1 VVTTSDNEAKR
12 GFYRMSNFMD
22 RFGEIFAMLMS
33 PIWNHSDRMQKL
45 SRFFMRCFVVMLVIG
60 ILVWLSQRPVFT
72 LKQVQIEP
80 VAGQT
85 LKHINK
91 AMVKRQVAETVQGNF
106 FSVRLE
112 DVKRGFESMPWVRHA
127 NVRRVWPNGL
137 IVSIEE
143 QQAFGTWDGSDS
155 NTLINK
161 YGELFA
167 GRVSEIG
174 DDVRLIDFHGPDDAG
189 KEVMSLYEKANSWF
203 KPWGAEVTSLALT
216 ERYAWHI
223 RLSNGMKVEFGRD
236 EESSDKN
243 LTEERVARLFK
254 YWPQVQE
261 KWANRIDAVDL
272 RYANG
277 FAVHLASASL
287 KKNDV
292 DGKKSELK

>member
-1 VVTTSDNEAKR
+1 MN
-12 GFYRMSNFMD
+12 NFMD

-33 PIWNHSDRMQKL
+33 PLWNHPERMQKL
-45 SRFFMRCFVVMLVIG
+45 SRFLFRCFMVMMVVGVLA
-60 ILVWLSQRPVFT
+60 WLSQRPVFA
-72 LKQVQIEP
+72 LKQIQIEP
-80 VAGQT
+80 IAGQT

-91 AMVKRQVAETVQGNF
+91 PIVKQQVLETVQGNF

-137 IVSIEE
+137 VVSIEE
-143 QQAFGTWDGSDS
+143 QKPFGTWGGSDS
-155 NTLINK
+155 RALMNTH
-161 YGELFA
+161 GEVFA
-167 GRVSEIG
+167 GRVSEVG
-174 DDVRLIDFHGPDDAG
+174 DDIRLIEFSGPEDSG
-189 KEVMSLYEKANSWF
+189 KEVMSLYEKANNWF
-203 KPWGAEVTSLALT
+203 KPWGTEVISLALT
-216 ERYAWHI
+216 ERYAWHVK
-223 RLSNGMKVEFGRD
+223 LSNGMKVEFGRD

-277 FAVHLASASL
+277 FAVHLAAASV

-292 DGKKSELK
+292 DGKKSEQKQ

>member
-1 VVTTSDNEAKR
+1 
-12 GFYRMSNFMD
+12 MSNFMD

-33 PIWNHSDRMQKL
+33 PIWNYPDRMQKL
-45 SRFFMRCFVVMLVIG
+45 SRFLLRCFVVMMVFG
-60 ILVWLSQRPVFT
+60 VLVWLSQRPVFA
-72 LKQVQIEP
+72 LKQIQIEP
-80 VAGQT
+80 VVGQT

-91 AMVKRQVAETVQGNF
+91 SLVKQQVLETVQGNF

-143 QQAFGTWDGSDS
+143 QRPFGTWGGAESHE
-155 NTLINK
+155 LINNH
-161 YGELFA
+161 GEVFA
-167 GRVSEIG
+167 GRVSEVS
-174 DDVRLIDFHGPDDAG
+174 DDVRLIDFHGPEDSG
-189 KEVMSLYEKANSWF
+189 REVMSLYEKANNWF

-223 RLSNGMKVEFGRD
+223 KLSNGMKVEFGRD
-236 EESSDKN
+236 EESSDKT

-261 KWANRIDAVDL
+261 KWSNRIDAVDL

-277 FAVHLASASL
+277 FAVHLAAASV

-292 DGKKSELK
+292 DGKKSELKQ

>member
-1 VVTTSDNEAKR
+1 
-12 GFYRMSNFMD
+12 MSNFMD
-22 RFGEIFAMLMS
+22 RFSEIFAMLFS
-33 PIWNHSDRMQKL
+33 PLWNHSDRMQKL
-45 SRFFMRCFVVMLVIG
+45 SRFLMRCFVVMAVVGL
-60 ILVWLSQRPVFT
+60 LVWLSQRPVFT
-72 LKQVQIEP
+72 LKQIQIEP

-91 AMVKRQVAETVQGNF
+91 TMVKRQVAETVQGNF

-161 YGELFA
+161 YGELFV
-167 GRVSEIG
+167 GRVSEVG
-174 DDVRLIDFHGPDDAG
+174 DNVRLIDFHGPDDAG

-203 KPWGAEVTSLALT
+203 KPWDAEVTSLALT

-223 RLSNGMKVEFGRD
+223 KLSNGMKVEFGRD

-277 FAVHLASASL
+277 FAVHLASAGL
-287 KKNDV
+287 KKSDV
-292 DGKKSELK
+292 DGKKGEFKQ

>member
-1 VVTTSDNEAKR
+1 VN
-12 GFYRMSNFMD
+12 NFMD
-22 RFGEIFAMLMS
+22 RFGEIFSMLMS
-33 PIWNHSDRMQKL
+33 PLWNHSERMEKL
-45 SRFFMRCFVVMLVIG
+45 SRLLMRCFFVMLAIG
-60 ILVWLSQRPVFT
+60 ILFWLSQRPVFA
-72 LKQVQIEP
+72 LKQIQIEP
-80 VAGQT
+80 VSGQT

-91 AMVKRQVAETVQGNF
+91 PIVKQQVLETVQGNF

-137 IVSIEE
+137 VVSIEE
-143 QQAFGTWDGSDS
+143 QKPFGTWGGADS
-155 NTLINK
+155 HTLMNA
-161 YGELFA
+161 YGELFT
-167 GRVSEIG
+167 GRVSEVSE
-174 DDVRLIDFHGPDDAG
+174 DVRLVDFSGPTDAG
-189 KEVMSLYEKANSWF
+189 KEVMSLYEKANNWF

-216 ERYAWHI
+216 ERYAWHVK
-223 RLSNGMKVEFGRD
+223 LSNGMKVEFGRD

-261 KWANRIDAVDL
+261 KWANRVDAVDL

-287 KKNDV
+287 KKNEV
-292 DGKKSELK
+292 DGKKSELKQ

>member
-1 VVTTSDNEAKR
+1 
-12 GFYRMSNFMD
+12 MSNFMD
-22 RFGEIFAMLMS
+22 RFGEIFSMLMA
-33 PIWNHSDRMQKL
+33 PLWNHSDRMEKL
-45 SRFFMRCFVVMLVIG
+45 SRLLMRCFTVMLVVG
-60 ILVWLSQRPVFT
+60 LLFWLSQRPVFA
-72 LKQVQIEP
+72 LKQIQIEP
-80 VAGQT
+80 VAGET

-91 AMVKRQVAETVQGNF
+91 PIVKQQVLETVQGNF

-143 QQAFGTWDGSDS
+143 QKPFGTWGGSES
-155 NTLINK
+155 HTLMNTH
-161 YGELFA
+161 GELFA
-167 GRVSEIG
+167 GRVSEVSEDI
-174 DDVRLIDFHGPDDAG
+174 RLIDFYGPADAG
-189 KEVMSLYEKANSWF
+189 KEVLSLYERANNWF

-216 ERYAWHI
+216 ERYAWHVK
-223 RLSNGMKVEFGRD
+223 LSNGMKIEFGRD

-261 KWANRIDAVDL
+261 KWANRIDGVDL

-287 KKNDV
+287 KKNEV
-292 DGKKSELK
+292 DGKKSELKQ

>member
-1 VVTTSDNEAKR
+1 
-12 GFYRMSNFMD
+12 MSSFLN
-22 RFGEIFAMLMS
+22 RSGEILATLAS
-33 PIWNHSDRMQKL
+33 PLWNHPDRMQRL
-45 SRFFMRCFVVMLVIG
+45 SHFLMRCFAVMLVVG
-60 ILVWLSQRPVFT
+60 LLVWLSQRPVFA
-72 LKQVQIEP
+72 LKTVQIEP

-91 AMVKRQVAETVQGNF
+91 ALVKRQVFETAQGNF

-127 NVRRVWPNGL
+127 TVRRVWPNGL
-137 IVSIEE
+137 VVNIEE
-143 QQAFGTWDGSDS
+143 QKPFATWGGESS
-155 NTLINK
+155 NTLMNTH
-161 YGELFA
+161 GELFT
-167 GRVSEIG
+167 GRVSELNG
-174 DDVRLIDFHGPDDAG
+174 DTQLLDFSGPDDAG
-189 KEVMSLYEKANSWF
+189 KEVMSLYEKANNWF

-216 ERYAWHI
+216 ERYAWHVK
-223 RLSNGMKVEFGRD
+223 LSNGMKVEFGRD

-277 FAVHLASASL
+277 FAVHLASVNI
-287 KKNDV
+287 KKSDV
-292 DGKKSELK
+292 DSKKIGLKQ

>member
-1 VVTTSDNEAKR
+1 
-12 GFYRMSNFMD
+12 MSNFMD

-33 PIWNHSDRMQKL
+33 PIWNHPDRMQKL
-45 SRFFMRCFVVMLVIG
+45 SRFLMRCFAVMMVIG
-60 ILVWLSQRPVFT
+60 VLVWLGQRPVFA
-72 LKQVQIEP
+72 LKQIQIEP

-85 LKHINK
+85 LKHVNK
-91 AMVKRQVAETVQGNF
+91 AIVKQQVLQTVQGNF

-143 QQAFGTWDGSDS
+143 QKPFGTWGGTDS
-155 NTLINK
+155 HVLINSH
-161 YGELFA
+161 GETFA
-167 GRVSEIG
+167 GRVSEVG
-174 DDVRLIDFHGPDDAG
+174 DDIRLIDFHGPDESG
-189 KEVMSLYEKANSWF
+189 KEVISLYEKANNWF
-203 KPWGAEVTSLALT
+203 KPWGAHVVGLALT

-223 RLSNGMKVEFGRD
+223 KLSNGMKVEFGRD
-236 EESSDKN
+236 EENSDKT

-261 KWANRIDAVDL
+261 KWSNRIDAVDL

-277 FAVHLASASL
+277 FAVHLAAASV

-292 DGKKSELK
+292 DNKKSEVKQ

>member
-1 VVTTSDNEAKR
+1 
-12 GFYRMSNFMD
+12 MSTLLD
-22 RFGEIFAMLMS
+22 RFGDIFSIIMS
-33 PIWNHSDRMQKL
+33 PLWNYPERMQKL
-45 SRFFMRCFVVMLVIG
+45 SRFLIRCFIVLLLIG
-60 ILVWLSQRPVFT
+60 ALVWLSQRPVFT
-72 LKQVQIEP
+72 LKQIQVEP

-85 LKHINK
+85 LQHINK
-91 AMVKRQVAETVQGNF
+91 SLVKRQVIETVQGNF

-137 IVSIEE
+137 IVNIEE
-143 QQAFGTWDGSDS
+143 QKPFATWGSESS
-155 NTLINK
+155 NTLMNTH
-161 YGELFA
+161 GELFS
-167 GRVSEIG
+167 GRVSE
-174 DDVRLIDFHGPDDAG
+174 LIDDKHLLDFSGPDDAA
-189 KEVMSLYEKANSWF
+189 KEVMSLYEKANNWF
-203 KPWGAEVTSLALT
+203 KPWNVEVVSLALT
-216 ERYAWHI
+216 ERYAWHVK
-223 RLSNGMKVEFGRD
+223 LSNGMKVEFGRD

-277 FAVHLASASL
+277 FAVHLASTSM

-292 DGKKSELK
+292 DGKKSELKQ

>member
-1 VVTTSDNEAKR
+1 
-12 GFYRMSNFMD
+12 MSNFMD

-33 PIWNHSDRMQKL
+33 PLWNHPDRMQKL
-45 SRFFMRCFVVMLVIG
+45 SRFLMRCFAVMLTIG
-60 ILVWLSQRPVFT
+60 ILVWLSQRPVFA
-72 LKQVQIEP
+72 LKQIQIEP
-80 VAGQT
+80 VVGQT

-91 AMVKRQVAETVQGNF
+91 SMVKQQVLETVQGNF

-143 QQAFGTWDGSDS
+143 QKPFGTWGGADS
-155 NTLINK
+155 HVLINNH
-161 YGELFA
+161 GEIFS
-167 GRVSEIG
+167 GRVSEIN
-174 DDVRLIDFHGPDDAG
+174 DDVILVDFRGPEDSG
-189 KEVMSLYEKANSWF
+189 PEVMSLYEKANNWF
-203 KPWGAEVTSLALT
+203 KPWGAEVVSLSLT

-223 RLSNGMKVEFGRD
+223 KLSNGMKVEFGRD
-236 EESSDKN
+236 EESSDKT

-261 KWANRIDAVDL
+261 KWTNRVDAVDL

-277 FAVHLASASL
+277 FAVHLASASM
-287 KKNDV
+287 KKNSGNKNSRV
-292 DGKKSELK
+292 NA

>member
-1 VVTTSDNEAKR
+1 
-12 GFYRMSNFMD
+12 MSNFMD

-33 PIWNHSDRMQKL
+33 PIWNHPDRMQKL
-45 SRFFMRCFVVMLVIG
+45 SRFLMRCFAVMMVIG
-60 ILVWLSQRPVFT
+60 VLVWLGQRPVFA
-72 LKQVQIEP
+72 LKQIQIEP

-85 LKHINK
+85 LKHVNK
-91 AMVKRQVAETVQGNF
+91 AIVKQQVLQTVQGNF

-143 QQAFGTWDGSDS
+143 QKPFGTWGGPDS
-155 NTLINK
+155 HVLINSH
-161 YGELFA
+161 GETFA
-167 GRVSEIG
+167 GRVSEVS
-174 DDVRLIDFHGPDDAG
+174 DDIRLIDFHGPDESG
-189 KEVMSLYEKANSWF
+189 KEVISLYEKANNWF
-203 KPWGAEVTSLALT
+203 KPWDVHVVSLALT

-223 RLSNGMKVEFGRD
+223 KLSNGMKVEFGRD
-236 EESSDKN
+236 EENSDKT

-261 KWANRIDAVDL
+261 KWSNRIDAVDL

-277 FAVHLASASL
+277 FAVHLAAASV

-292 DGKKSELK
+292 DNKKSEVKQ

>member
-1 VVTTSDNEAKR
+1 
-12 GFYRMSNFMD
+12 MSNFMD

-33 PIWNHSDRMQKL
+33 PIWNYPDRMQKL
-45 SRFFMRCFVVMLVIG
+45 SRFLMRCFTVMMVIG
-60 ILVWLSQRPVFT
+60 VLVWLSQHPVFE
-72 LKQVQIEP
+72 LKQIQVEP

-91 AMVKRQVAETVQGNF
+91 SFVKRQVLETVQGNF

-143 QQAFGTWDGSDS
+143 QKPFGTWGGSDS
-155 NTLINK
+155 HELVNHH
-161 YGELFA
+161 GEIFT
-167 GRVSEIG
+167 GRVSEIS
-174 DDVRLIDFHGPDDAG
+174 DDIRLVDFHGPDDAG
-189 KEVMSLYEKANSWF
+189 KEVMSLYEKASNWF
-203 KPWGAEVTSLALT
+203 KPWGAEVVSLALT

-223 RLSNGMKVEFGRD
+223 KLSNGMKVEFGRD
-236 EESSDKN
+236 EESSDKT

-261 KWANRIDAVDL
+261 RWSNRIDAVDL
-272 RYANG
+272 RYASG
-277 FAVHLASASL
+277 FAVHLSSVSM
-287 KKNDV
+287 KKNDL
-292 DGKKSELK
+292 DGKKSELKQ

>member
-1 VVTTSDNEAKR
+1 
-12 GFYRMSNFMD
+12 MSNFMD

-33 PIWNHSDRMQKL
+33 PLWNHPERMQKL
-45 SRFFMRCFVVMLVIG
+45 SRFLIRCFVAMLVIG
-60 ILVWLSQRPVFT
+60 VLVWLSQRPVFA
-72 LKQVQIEP
+72 LKQIQIEP

-91 AMVKRQVAETVQGNF
+91 SLVKQEVSETVQGNF

-112 DVKRGFESMPWVRHA
+112 DVKRGFETMPWVRHA

-143 QQAFGTWDGSDS
+143 QKPFGTWGGADS
-155 NTLINK
+155 RALMNTH
-161 YGELFA
+161 GEIFA
-167 GRVSEIG
+167 GRVSEVG
-174 DDVRLIDFHGPDDAG
+174 DDVHLIDFYGPEDSG
-189 KEVMSLYEKANSWF
+189 QEVMSLYEKANNWF

-223 RLSNGMKVEFGRD
+223 KLSNGMKVEFGRD
-236 EESSDKN
+236 EESSDKT

-261 KWANRIDAVDL
+261 KWSNRIDAVDL

-277 FAVHLASASL
+277 FAVHLAAASM

-292 DGKKSELK
+292 DGKKSELKQ

>member
-1 VVTTSDNEAKR
+1 
-12 GFYRMSNFMD
+12 MSNFMD
-22 RFGEIFAMLMS
+22 RFGEIFSMLMA
-33 PIWNHSDRMQKL
+33 PLWNHSDRMEKL
-45 SRFFMRCFVVMLVIG
+45 SRLLMRCFTVMLVVG
-60 ILVWLSQRPVFT
+60 VLFWLSQRPVFA
-72 LKQVQIEP
+72 LKQIQIEP

-91 AMVKRQVAETVQGNF
+91 PIVKQQVLETVQGNF

-143 QQAFGTWDGSDS
+143 QKPFGTWGGSES
-155 NTLINK
+155 HTLMNTH
-161 YGELFA
+161 GELFA
-167 GRVSEIG
+167 GRVSEVSEDI
-174 DDVRLIDFHGPDDAG
+174 RLVDFYGPADAG
-189 KEVMSLYEKANSWF
+189 KEVLSLYERANNWF

-216 ERYAWHI
+216 ERYAWHVK
-223 RLSNGMKVEFGRD
+223 LSNGMKIEFGRD

-287 KKNDV
+287 KKNEV
-292 DGKKSELK
+292 DGKKSELKQ

>member
-1 VVTTSDNEAKR
+1 
-12 GFYRMSNFMD
+12 MSNFMD

-33 PIWNHSDRMQKL
+33 PIWNYPDRMQKL
-45 SRFFMRCFVVMLVIG
+45 SRFLLRCFLMMMVFG
-60 ILVWLSQRPVFT
+60 GLVWLSQRPVFA
-72 LKQVQIEP
+72 LKQIQIEP
-80 VAGQT
+80 VVGQT

-91 AMVKRQVAETVQGNF
+91 SLVKQQVLETVQGNF

-143 QQAFGTWDGSDS
+143 QRPFGTWGGAESHE
-155 NTLINK
+155 LINNH
-161 YGELFA
+161 GEVFA
-167 GRVSEIG
+167 GRVSEVS
-174 DDVRLIDFHGPDDAG
+174 DDVRLIDFHGPEDAG
-189 KEVMSLYEKANSWF
+189 REVMSLYEKANNWF

-223 RLSNGMKVEFGRD
+223 KLSNGMKVEFGRD
-236 EESSDKN
+236 EESSDKT

-261 KWANRIDAVDL
+261 KWSNRIDAVDL

-277 FAVHLASASL
+277 FAVHLAAASV

-292 DGKKSELK
+292 DGKKSELKQ

>member
-1 VVTTSDNEAKR
+1 
-12 GFYRMSNFMD
+12 MSNFMD

-33 PIWNHSDRMQKL
+33 PIWNHPDRMQKL
-45 SRFFMRCFVVMLVIG
+45 SRFLMRCFAVMMVIG
-60 ILVWLSQRPVFT
+60 VLVWLSQRPVFA
-72 LKQVQIEP
+72 LKQIQIEP

-85 LKHINK
+85 LKHVNK
-91 AMVKRQVAETVQGNF
+91 AIVKQQVLQTVQGNF

-143 QQAFGTWDGSDS
+143 QKPFGTWGGPDS
-155 NTLINK
+155 HVLINS
-161 YGELFA
+161 YGETFA
-167 GRVSEIG
+167 GRVSEVG
-174 DDVRLIDFHGPDDAG
+174 DDVRLIDFQGPDESG
-189 KEVMSLYEKANSWF
+189 KEVISLYEKANNWF
-203 KPWGAEVTSLALT
+203 KPWGAQVVGLALT

-223 RLSNGMKVEFGRD
+223 KLSNGMKVEFGRD
-236 EESSDKN
+236 EESSDKT

-261 KWANRIDAVDL
+261 KWSNRIDAVDL

-277 FAVHLASASL
+277 FAVHLAAASV

-292 DGKKSELK
+292 DNKKAN

>member
-1 VVTTSDNEAKR
+1 
-12 GFYRMSNFMD
+12 MSNFMD
-22 RFGEIFAMLMS
+22 RFGEIFAMLMA
-33 PIWNHSDRMQKL
+33 PIWNHPGRMKKL
-45 SRFFMRCFVVMLVIG
+45 SRFLMRCFTVMMVIG
-60 ILVWLSQRPVFT
+60 VLVWLSQQPVFA
-72 LKQVQIEP
+72 LKQIQVEP

-91 AMVKRQVAETVQGNF
+91 AIVKRQVLETVQGNF

-143 QQAFGTWDGSDS
+143 QKPFGTWGGPDTHELV
-155 NTLINK
+155 NH
-161 YGELFA
+161 YGEIFT

-174 DDVRLIDFHGPDDAG
+174 DDIRLVDFHGPDDAG
-189 KEVMSLYEKANSWF
+189 KEVMSLYEKASNWF
-203 KPWGAEVTSLALT
+203 KPWGAEIVSLALT

-223 RLSNGMKVEFGRD
+223 KLSNGMKVEFGRD
-236 EESSDKN
+236 EESSDKT

-261 KWANRIDAVDL
+261 RWSNRIDAIDL

-277 FAVHLASASL
+277 FAVHLSAVSM

-292 DGKKSELK
+292 DGKKSELKQ